1 MAERLYRAL
10 RGQVSLLLSEG
21 HTAARRYPIA
31 MVWYESQIVVERM
44 NRQMAD
50 NAALIYGAYGAV
62 KAHKSEV
69 AKQFHKSLTR
79 LQNGE

>member
-1 MAERLYRAL
+1 
-10 RGQVSLLLSEG
+10 
-21 HTAARRYPIA
+21 

>member
-1 MAERLYRAL
+1 
-10 RGQVSLLLSEG
+10 
-21 HTAARRYPIA
+21 
-31 MVWYESQIVVERM
+31 MVWYECQIVVERM

-50 NAALIYGAYGAV
+50 NAALMYNAMAAV
-62 KAHKSEV
+62 KAPKQDV